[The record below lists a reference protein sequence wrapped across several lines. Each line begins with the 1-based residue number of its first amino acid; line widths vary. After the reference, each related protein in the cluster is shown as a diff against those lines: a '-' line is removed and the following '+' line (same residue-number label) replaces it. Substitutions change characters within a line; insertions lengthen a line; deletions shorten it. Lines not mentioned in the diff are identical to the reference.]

1 MIVKGFI
8 TEVGQTRS
16 WTDKDG
22 GEHLNVKLTL
32 SSPYT
37 NKQGEEHEDVLMCE
51 MNIPNE
57 DYLKVL
63 QNACASHERYEFQL
77 GFYLSDWNGKK
88 IQNIKLYN
96 ASKPL

>member
-1 MIVKGFI
+1 MERQGWWRTPECEIDIVF
-8 TEVGQTRS
+8 
-16 WTDKDG
+16 
-22 GEHLNVKLTL
+22 TL
-32 SSPYT
+32 YE
-37 NKQGEEHEDVLMCE
+37 QAGEEHEDVLMCE

-63 QNACASHERYEFQL
+63 QNACESHERYEFQL

-88 IQNIKLYN
+88 IQNIRLYN